1 MHVIF
6 AAAQSIDPN
15 PFLLTLAL
23 AAVVGAG
30 AVLVVLWA
38 TTRPPRPEVGSVT
51 MDVGAEPPAIVD
63 LLTGGFE
70 VEDDAVPATVVDLAA
85 RRWFD
90 IEEVAGGN
98 VIVRLRRREG
108 KGELARYEA
117 RVMRHVEQHAV
128 DGVAPAAALTVGPEG
143 VSKRWWR
150 GFVREVTRHGRDL
163 GLCRRRWDFVHL
175 AILWVP
181 IVVAFALL
189 YLTVATAERV
199 EAAGG
204 WGEPGSVLATVGFAA
219 AIAIAAIARRITR
232 SDAQAETAA
241 GMEAASRWLGVREY
255 LAQTG
260 SFDEAGAAS
269 VAIWERQLAYATA
282 MGLAPVVQRQLPFE
296 TEHDR
301 HAWSLATG
309 RWRRVKIRYV
319 SLRPG
324 WGEPPWWVAIG
335 GAVQTALLGVVVWV
349 GLSLAREDFDLGDL
363 PDGAQTWLPVAGT
376 VAAAIAA
383 VVIVWT
389 AAKAVLGVL
398 DLFPR
403 REIEGVL
410 VRRREYRTGHR
421 LPKVVQW
428 AIWSGRDS
436 GGISRDQRRRRRYML
451 AIDDGTDERIVA
463 YRCRR
468 SVFDAVQQGATV
480 KAKVTPRLGYVAS
493 IEQRRAPLTGGEPAV
508 VHELVED
515 MTGRATAAAGAFAA
529 QVAERFGQL
538 EHMTDEDGRPV
549 LDRRDENGRS
559 MREALTGAQEQLRGL
574 QVPTT
579 GVGPRDSAGASV
591 LGGLMSSVAEVVRR
605 LEEPGDTTVDDPSTH
620 PSE

>member
-1 MHVIF
+1 VHVIF

-15 PFLLTLAL
+15 PFLLMLAL
-23 AAVVGAG
+23 CAVTGAA

-38 TTRPPRPEVGSVT
+38 TTRPPRPKVGSVT

-143 VSKRWWR
+143 VSKRWWK
-150 GFVREVTRHGRDL
+150 GFVREVNRHGRDL

-219 AIAIAAIARRITR
+219 ALAIAAIARRVTT
-232 SDAQAETAA
+232 SDAQAETPA

-301 HAWSLATG
+301 HAWSLA
-309 RWRRVKIRYV
+309 
-319 SLRPG
+319 
-324 WGEPPWWVAIG
+324 
-335 GAVQTALLGVVVWV
+335 
-349 GLSLAREDFDLGDL
+349 
-363 PDGAQTWLPVAGT
+363 
-376 VAAAIAA
+376 
-383 VVIVWT
+383 
-389 AAKAVLGVL
+389 
-398 DLFPR
+398 PR
-403 REIEGVL
+403 RG
-410 VRRREYRTGHR
+410 RRGQYSPPCSALWCGS
-421 LPKVVQW
+421 
-428 AIWSGRDS
+428 A
-436 GGISRDQRRRRRYML
+436 
-451 AIDDGTDERIVA
+451 
-463 YRCRR
+463 CRWP
-468 SVFDAVQQGATV
+468 GKT
-480 KAKVTPRLGYVAS
+480 S
-493 IEQRRAPLTGGEPAV
+493 I
-508 VHELVED
+508 
-515 MTGRATAAAGAFAA
+515 
-529 QVAERFGQL
+529 
-538 EHMTDEDGRPV
+538 
-549 LDRRDENGRS
+549 
-559 MREALTGAQEQLRGL
+559 
-574 QVPTT
+574 
-579 GVGPRDSAGASV
+579 
-591 LGGLMSSVAEVVRR
+591 
-605 LEEPGDTTVDDPSTH
+605 
-620 PSE
+620 